1 MLKRAWQSAMIGL
14 ARSPAAGRFMQGN
27 RAASFLASKYVA
39 GETPAQAVK
48 LAEELLSSLNIRGA
62 LFYLGEYVSRVD
74 LVAENVANKLAVAR
88 ALGER
93 GLDVHVS
100 ADPTQIGQS
109 IDGGLA
115 HDNALRIAQEIRTAA
130 GNRPGVHCLM
140 LDMEDA
146 SVVDATIA
154 LHDELREKG
163 LPVALTLQAY
173 LRRTVDDMR
182 AQVRAG
188 GCVRLVQGA
197 FAADS
202 GIAYTRRRDMK
213 ASFRSLIEMMLSA
226 EAKEEGFYP
235 IFATHDDRLQQFAID
250 LAGRNGWKPGQY
262 EFEMLLGVRSQLA
275 RDLARRGERV
285 RLYLPF
291 GRDWW
296 PYSVRRIGENPRNA
310 VLLARSLVSLTGR
323 GDR

>member
-1 MLKRAWQSAMIGL
+1 VIQRAWQSAMIGL
-14 ARSPAAGRFMQGN
+14 ARSPAAGRFMQAN
-27 RAASFLASKYVA
+27 RAASFLSSKYVA
-39 GETPAQAVK
+39 GQTAAQAVK
-48 LAEELLSSLNIRGA
+48 AAQEMLASLDIRSS

-88 ALGER
+88 ALGEMR
-93 GLDVHVS
+93 LDVHVS
-100 ADPTQIGQS
+100 VDPTQIGQS

-115 HDNALRIAQEIRTAA
+115 HGNALRIAEEIRSAA
-130 GNRPGVHCLM
+130 GNRPGMHCLM

-146 SVVDATIA
+146 SVIDTTVA
-154 LHDELREKG
+154 LHDELRKKG

-173 LRRTVDDMR
+173 LRRTADDMR

-188 GCVRLVQGA
+188 SRVRLVKGA

-202 GIAYTRRRDMK
+202 GIAYTRREDVK

-226 EAKEEGFYP
+226 QAREKGFYP
-235 IFATHDDRLQQFAID
+235 VFATHDDRLQQLAID
-250 LAGRNGWKPGQY
+250 LAGRNGWKPGEY

-285 RLYLPF
+285 RLYVPF

-296 PYSVRRIGENPRNA
+296 PYAVRRIGENPRNA
-310 VLLARSLVSLTGR
+310 MLLARSLVS
-323 GDR
+323 